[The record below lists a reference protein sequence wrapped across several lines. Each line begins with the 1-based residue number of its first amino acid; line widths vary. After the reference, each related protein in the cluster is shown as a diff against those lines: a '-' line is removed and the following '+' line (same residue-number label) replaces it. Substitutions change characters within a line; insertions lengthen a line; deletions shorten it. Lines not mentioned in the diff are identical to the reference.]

1 MLCSLSVCLSV
12 CLLVTSTSCA
22 ITYEPIKMPSGTSTR
37 VGSRNHVLGR
47 VQDPPREGTFFVGGE
62 EHFPTC
68 CKLYGITGVRL
79 IFATLL
85 GRWPQRCGLSSPVL
99 QQRVCILGLM
109 VIVGAQPELLRGGGA
124 APRRPSYRDRLP
136 GNALSLRP
144 RRSLPCVC
152 VCVCVWRKFVPNFA
166 RLPRLCVFKRRTT
179 TVCCCGHSSANKK
192 RIAINYARPAGVV
205 RWPQHTR
212 QPRNSDD
219 VVLYAAE

>member
-22 ITYEPIKMPSGTSTR
+22 VTYEPIKMPSRTSTR

-68 CKLYGITGVRL
+68 CKLYGISGVRL

-99 QQRVCILGLM
+99 QQRVCIFGPNGYRWTPAGIIAGG
-109 VIVGAQPELLRGGGA
+109 VRHRGDPAIGIDSRGG
-124 APRRPSYRDRLP
+124 RLES
-136 GNALSLRP
+136 ATKTKFA
-144 RRSLPCVC
+144 VC
-152 VCVCVWRKFVPNFA
+152 VCVCGVSSCRTSLGC
-166 RLPRLCVFKRRTT
+166 RDCVFLSAGRRR
-179 TVCCCGHSSANKK
+179 SA
-192 RIAINYARPAGVV
+192 
-205 RWPQHTR
+205 
-212 QPRNSDD
+212 
-219 VVLYAAE
+219 AAVIHQRTKNE

>member
-68 CKLYGITGVRL
+68 CKLYGISGVRL

-99 QQRVCILGLM
+99 QQHVCIFGPNGYRWTPAG
-109 VIVGAQPELLRGGGA
+109 IIAGGGA
-124 APRRPSYRDRLP
+124 APRRPSHRDRLP
-136 GNALSLRP
+136 GGTP
-144 RRSLPCVC
+144 
-152 VCVCVWRKFVPNFA
+152 
-166 RLPRLCVFKRRTT
+166 
-179 TVCCCGHSSANKK
+179 
-192 RIAINYARPAGVV
+192 
-205 RWPQHTR
+205 
-212 QPRNSDD
+212 
-219 VVLYAAE
+219 

>member
-1 MLCSLSVCLSV
+1 
-12 CLLVTSTSCA
+12 
-22 ITYEPIKMPSGTSTR
+22 
-37 VGSRNHVLGR
+37 
-47 VQDPPREGTFFVGGE
+47 
-62 EHFPTC
+62 
-68 CKLYGITGVRL
+68 L

-99 QQRVCILGLM
+99 QQRVCIFGPNGYRWTPAGIIAGG
-109 VIVGAQPELLRGGGA
+109 VRHRGDPAIGIDSRGG
-124 APRRPSYRDRLP
+124 RLES
-136 GNALSLRP
+136 ATKTKFAVCV
-144 RRSLPCVC
+144 CVC
-152 VCVCVWRKFVPNFA
+152 VCVCVWRMFVPNFA

-212 QPRNSDD
+212 QPRNSD